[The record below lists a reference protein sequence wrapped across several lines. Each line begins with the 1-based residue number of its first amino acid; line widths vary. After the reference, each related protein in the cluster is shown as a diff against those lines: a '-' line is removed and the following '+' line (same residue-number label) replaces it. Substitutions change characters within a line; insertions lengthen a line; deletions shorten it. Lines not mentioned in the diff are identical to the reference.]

1 MLLAQVTHPFAV
13 LNVTVNSVV
22 IFYDTFLPI
31 LLAVLINFN
40 TF

>member
-22 IFYDTFLPI
+22 IFLRYFFTHSFGCVD
-31 LLAVLINFN
+31 
-40 TF
+40 